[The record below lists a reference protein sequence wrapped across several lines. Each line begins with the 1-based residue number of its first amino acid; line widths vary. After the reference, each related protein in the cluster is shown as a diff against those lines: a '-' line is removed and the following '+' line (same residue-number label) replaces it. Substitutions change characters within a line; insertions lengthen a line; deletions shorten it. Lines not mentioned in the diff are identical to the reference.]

1 MYGNG
6 GVAVTM
12 ERIRVML
19 VEDDPFWKRQLSE
32 DLQLESDIDFICV
45 TDTKE
50 AAVKAAQ
57 EREID
62 VILMDINLTG
72 NNLDGLQAAEM
83 VNRLHNHCKVIMLTS
98 MTEKEIILRSFQV
111 GAVNYITKSS
121 YKDIVRAIRDA
132 HAERASIHADAAEL
146 LRTEIQLMSLTPM
159 EREVFE
165 LRKEGLSKTQISDK
179 LSKSVNTIKS
189 QLRSMKNKLIFFK
202 ED

>member
-1 MYGNG
+1 MN
-6 GVAVTM
+6 
-12 ERIRVML
+12 RIRVLL
-19 VEDDPFWKRQLSE
+19 VEDDPFWKQQLSE
-32 DLQLESDIDFICV
+32 DLQLESDIEFVGIA
-45 TDTKE
+45 DTKE
-50 AAVKAAQ
+50 AAVQAAQ

-83 VNRLHNHCKVIMLTS
+83 VSRLNTQSKVIMLTS
-98 MTEKEIILRSFQV
+98 MTEKEVILKAFQV

-121 YKDIVRAIRDA
+121 YKDIVKAIRDA
-132 HAERASIHADAAEL
+132 HAERAAIHSDAADL
-146 LRTEIQLMSLTPM
+146 LRTEIQLMSLSPM

-165 LRKEGLSKTQISDK
+165 LRKEGLSKTQISEK

-189 QLRSMKNKLIFFK
+189 QLRSMKNKLVFFK

>member
-1 MYGNG
+1 
-6 GVAVTM
+6 M

-19 VEDDPFWKRQLSE
+19 VEDDPFWKQQLSE
-32 DLQLESDIDFICV
+32 DLQLESDIEFVCV
-45 TDTKE
+45 ADTKE

-57 EREID
+57 EHEID

-83 VNRLHNHCKVIMLTS
+83 VNRLHTQCKVIMLTS
-98 MTEKEIILRSFQV
+98 MTEKEIILKSFQV

-121 YKDIVRAIRDA
+121 YKDIIKAIRDA
-132 HAERASIHADAAEL
+132 HTERASIHADAAEL

-179 LSKSVNTIKS
+179 LTKSVNTIKS
-189 QLRSMKNKLIFFK
+189 QLRSMKNKLVFFK